1 MSKIIQNI
9 SKTILLMFSVVIMN
23 GCAATDTYVA
33 QSETQQLDPGS
44 ARIILHRDKFIVGAA
59 VRLFILDQGEG
70 AAKNGRMAVCK
81 RGNGLSQLFYLGLN
95 DGGDLLYEKQCM
107 SAIDAQGNITMP
119 TKEGHYKIAKNS
131 DKIRPNCSANMYRW
145 YEFDLID
152 VTVVGKIKQGDD
164 IVWDRPP
171 GVLSL
176 VVMNKMYDYIIFA
189 PEIQLEAGKTYHF
202 RLTSKPY
209 DDEIPLPPF
218 ELVVDEKY

>member
-1 MSKIIQNI
+1 MSKIIHNI
-9 SKTILLMFSVVIMN
+9 SKTILLIFSVMIMN
-23 GCAATDTYVA
+23 GCAATESYVA
-33 QSETQQLDPGS
+33 SSESQHLDSAS
-44 ARIILHRDKFIVGAA
+44 ARIILHRDKFVVGAA

-70 AAKNGRMAVCK
+70 AVKNGRMAVCK
-81 RGNGLSQLFYLGLN
+81 RRNDLSQLFYLGLN
-95 DGGDLLYEKQCM
+95 DGEDLLYEKQCM
-107 SAIDAQGNITMP
+107 SAIDVQGNITMP

-131 DKIRPNCSANMYRW
+131 DEIRPSCSANMYRW

-189 PEIQLEAGKTYHF
+189 PDIQLEAGKTYHL
-202 RLTSKPY
+202 RIISKAY
-209 DDEIPLPPF
+209 DDEMPLPPF
-218 ELVVDEKY
+218 EIVVD